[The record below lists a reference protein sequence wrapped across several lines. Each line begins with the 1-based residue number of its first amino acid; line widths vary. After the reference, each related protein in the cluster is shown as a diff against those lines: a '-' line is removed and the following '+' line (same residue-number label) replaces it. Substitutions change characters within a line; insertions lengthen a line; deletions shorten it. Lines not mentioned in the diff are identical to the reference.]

1 MWSISSEMN
10 PVRRSTMEDVHVVL
24 PAGSWD
30 NGDMTYLAIY
40 DGHGGRDMVDFLQQ
54 ALHHNV
60 AIELKD
66 ETVPVATRIER
77 ALLVTDIQAHKF
89 GIRASGSTVAMCLVH
104 HETQTL
110 YTANVGDARVVVASQ
125 EGTTAV
131 RLSQDHR
138 ADDPVEVNRI
148 DQAGGFC
155 LKGRVVGVLAVAR
168 SLGDFGFKRYVVAK
182 PHTSIHKA
190 MAPSLD
196 FIILAC
202 DGLWDVLTDQQAVD
216 LIHRSQRPKDQVA
229 EELTEYAIQKGTTDN
244 VTVIVFWL

>member
-1 MWSISSEMN
+1 
-10 PVRRSTMEDVHVVL
+10 MEDVHVVL

-30 NGDMTYLAIY
+30 NADMSYLAIY

-66 ETVPVATRIER
+66 ETVPVATRLER
-77 ALLVTDIQAHKF
+77 ALLVTDIQAYTF
-89 GIRASGSTVAMCLVH
+89 GIRASGSTVALCLVH
-104 HETQTL
+104 HDTQTL
-110 YTANVGDARVVVASQ
+110 YTANVGDARVVVATES
-125 EGTTAV
+125 GTTAV

-138 ADDPVEVNRI
+138 ADDPVEVDRI
-148 DQAGGFC
+148 DKAGGFC

-168 SLGDFGFKRYVVAK
+168 SLGDFGLKRYVVAK
-182 PHTSIHKA
+182 PHTSIHKDYA
-190 MAPSLD
+190 QDLD
-196 FIILAC
+196 FVIVAC

-216 LIHRSQRPKDQVA
+216 FVRRSQGPKDHVA
-229 EELTEYAIQKGTTDN
+229 TKLTQFAIQKGTTDN